1 MATPWQNLGYF
12 GPNVGPCRSRC
23 VQTSTILILILI
35 TGVLPSISA
44 VWRHGL
50 PGCYFLSRSTVF
62 HLLPLID
69 FIIFKQPFSLHDV
82 AIMAFSNFYFDTDN
96 DRRGSWWLVYE
107 SVEWICSMFSVTIRT
122 VGRPVPKN
130 TYCSWFLVSDSVL
143 VSARVTCL
151 SAAVLRVFHKT
162 NPSEIFFAAASFN
175 DETFHSTGSFSVHTA
190 SSAGR

>member
-1 MATPWQNLGYF
+1 MATPWKILGYLAQTLVPADA
-12 GPNVGPCRSRC
+12 GVCRQAPFWSLSSLREYC
-23 VQTSTILILILI
+23 LQF
-35 TGVLPSISA
+35 
-44 VWRHGL
+44 GL

-96 DRRGSWWLVYE
+96 DRRASWWLVYE
-107 SVEWICSMFSVTIRT
+107 SVEWICIMFSVTIRT
-122 VGRPVPKN
+122 VGRPVPKK
-130 TYCSWFLVSDSVL
+130 TYFSWFLVSDSVL

-151 SAAVLRVFHKT
+151 SAAVLRVFHKS

-175 DETFHSTGSFSVHTA
+175 DETFHSTGSFLVHTA